1 MIKHIV
7 MWKLD
12 ENCDK
17 KAASAE
23 IKAALEGLNGKIPGL
38 IMARVTPAYKGTYD
52 LVLETEFASEADQD
66 AYQVNPLHLACKKI
80 VHTYAVDRGF
90 ADFEI

>member
-1 MIKHIV
+1 MVKHIV
-7 MWKLD
+7 MWKLRED
-12 ENCDK
+12 CDK

-23 IKAALEGLNGKIPGL
+23 IKAALEGLDGKIPGL
-38 IMARVTPAYKGTYD
+38 RFCRVTPAYKGTYD
-52 LVLETEFASEADQD
+52 LVLETEFDTAADQD

-80 VHTYAVDRGF
+80 VHTYAAERGF